1 MNLLILL
8 GLTFRFGAAVVLRK
22 SRRIIQAGFRSSSD
36 TIGSFLNGPACPRVD
51 RAARLKI
58 LALDTSTEYCS
69 AALRVDGEEWQ
80 CLEHAGQRHSQ
91 LLLPMVDRLLG
102 EAGLTVRQLDGIAAA
117 VGPGSFTGLR
127 IATAVGQ
134 GLAFGAG
141 LPVVPVGTL
150 AALAEGCDGGQIA
163 TALDARMGEVYF
175 AAFRRGAA
183 GIEPVIEPTLAAPEA
198 VPRLPVGEWVAC
210 GVGFD
215 RFGAALAARLGPIEI
230 LHDRHPEAR
239 FVARIAARRLAAGE
253 RHEADALVPL
263 YVRDKV
269 ALTTAER

>member
-1 MNLLILL
+1 ML
-8 GLTFRFGAAVVLRK
+8 V
-22 SRRIIQAGFRSSSD
+22 QRSD
-36 TIGSFLNGPACPRVD
+36 PKRVD

-69 AALRVDGEEWQ
+69 AALWIDGEERQ

-102 EAGLTVRQLDGIAAA
+102 EGGLTLRGLDAIAAA

-134 GLAFGAG
+134 GLAFGAE

-150 AALAEGCDGGQIA
+150 EALAEGSESVEVA

-175 AAFRRGAA
+175 AAYRRRGQDFDIVVA
-183 GIEPVIEPTLAAPEA
+183 PTLAPPDA
-198 VPRLPVGEWVAC
+198 VPFLPPGAWVGS

-215 RFGAALAARLGPIEI
+215 RFGAALTARLGAIAI
-230 LHDRHPEAR
+230 VHDRHPEAR
-239 FVARIAARRLAAGE
+239 CVARIAARRLAAGE
-253 RHEADALVPL
+253 RHAADALVPL
-263 YVRDKV
+263 YLRDKV

>member
-1 MNLLILL
+1 M
-8 GLTFRFGAAVVLRK
+8 
-22 SRRIIQAGFRSSSD
+22 
-36 TIGSFLNGPACPRVD
+36 
-51 RAARLKI
+51 KI

-69 AALRVDGEEWQ
+69 AALWLDGDERQ

-102 EAGLTVRQLDGIAAA
+102 EASLTVRRLDGIAAA
-117 VGPGSFTGLR
+117 IGPGSFTGLR

-134 GLAFGAG
+134 GLAFGAD

-150 AALAEGCDGGQIA
+150 VALAEGCDADQVA
-163 TALDARMGEVYF
+163 AALDARMGEVYF
-175 AAFRRGAA
+175 GAFRRAAA
-183 GIEPVIEPTLAAPEA
+183 GFEPVIEPMLATPDA
-198 VPRLPVGEWVAC
+198 VPRLPSGRWVGC
-210 GVGFD
+210 GIGFD
-215 RFGAALAARLGPIEI
+215 RFGAALTARLGPIEI

-239 FVARIAARRLAAGE
+239 CVARIAARRLTAGE
-253 RHEADALVPL
+253 RLEADALVPL

>member
-1 MNLLILL
+1 
-8 GLTFRFGAAVVLRK
+8 
-22 SRRIIQAGFRSSSD
+22 
-36 TIGSFLNGPACPRVD
+36 
-51 RAARLKI
+51 LKI

-69 AALRVDGEEWQ
+69 AALWLDGEERQ

-91 LLLPMVDRLLG
+91 LLLPMVDRLLA
-102 EAGLTVRQLDGIAAA
+102 EAGLTVRRLDGIAAA
-117 VGPGSFTGLR
+117 IGPGSFTGLR

-150 AALAEGCDGGQIA
+150 AALAEGCDAPQVA

-175 AAFRRGAA
+175 GAFRRSAA

-198 VPRLPVGEWVAC
+198 VPSLPVGRWVAC

-215 RFGAALAARLGPIEI
+215 RFGAALTARLGPIEI

-239 FVARIAARRLAAGE
+239 FVARFAARRLAAGE

-263 YVRDKV
+263 YLRDKV

>member
-1 MNLLILL
+1 ML
-8 GLTFRFGAAVVLRK
+8 V
-22 SRRIIQAGFRSSSD
+22 QRSD
-36 TIGSFLNGPACPRVD
+36 PKRVD

-69 AALRVDGEEWQ
+69 AALWIDGEERQ
-80 CLEHAGQRHSQ
+80 CLEHAGQLHSQ

-102 EAGLTVRQLDGIAAA
+102 EGGLTLRGLDAIAAA

-134 GLAFGAG
+134 GLAFGAE

-150 AALAEGCDGGQIA
+150 EALAAGSESVEVA

-175 AAFRRGAA
+175 AAYRRRGHDLDIVVA
-183 GIEPVIEPTLAAPEA
+183 PTLASPDA
-198 VPRLPVGEWVAC
+198 VPFLPPGAWVGC

-215 RFGAALAARLGPIEI
+215 RFGAALTARLGAIAI
-230 LHDRHPEAR
+230 VHDRHPEAR
-239 FVARIAARRLAAGE
+239 CVARIAARRLAAGE
-253 RHEADALVPL
+253 RHAADALVPL
-263 YVRDKV
+263 YLRDKV

>member
-1 MNLLILL
+1 M
-8 GLTFRFGAAVVLRK
+8 RRK
-22 SRRIIQAGFRSSSD
+22 SRRIIQAGFRGPSD
-36 TIGSFLNGPACPRVD
+36 TIGCFQNGPPRPRVD

-69 AALRVDGEEWQ
+69 AALWVDGEELQ

-91 LLLPMVDRLLG
+91 LLLPMVDRLFG
-102 EAGLTVRQLDGIAAA
+102 ESGLTVRRLDGIAAA

-134 GLAFGAG
+134 GLAFGAN

-150 AALAEGCDGGQIA
+150 TALAEGCDAAQA
-163 TALDARMGEVYF
+163 AVALDARMGEVYF
-175 AAFRRGAA
+175 GAFRRGAP
-183 GIEPVIEPTLAAPEA
+183 GMEPVIEPTLARPDA
-198 VPRLPVGEWVAC
+198 VPQLPAGRWVGC

-215 RFGAALAARLGPIEI
+215 RFGVALAARLGSIEI

-239 FVARIAARRLAAGE
+239 CVARIAARRLAAGE

-263 YVRDKV
+263 YLRDKV

>member
-1 MNLLILL
+1 MFPIRYNRAL
-8 GLTFRFGAAVVLRK
+8 V
-22 SRRIIQAGFRSSSD
+22 QRSD
-36 TIGSFLNGPACPRVD
+36 PKRVD

-69 AALRVDGEEWQ
+69 AALWIDGEERQ

-102 EAGLTVRQLDGIAAA
+102 EGGLSLRSLDAIAAT

-134 GLAFGAG
+134 GLAFGAD

-150 AALAEGCDGGQIA
+150 ETLAEGCESVEVA
-163 TALDARMGEVYF
+163 VALDARMGEVYF
-175 AAFRRGAA
+175 GAFRRRASDVDVVVA
-183 GIEPVIEPTLAAPEA
+183 PILAAPDA
-198 VPRLPVGEWVAC
+198 VPLLPAGTWVGC
-210 GVGFD
+210 GIGFD
-215 RFGAALAARLGPIEI
+215 RFGAALTARVGSIQI

-239 FVARIAARRLAAGE
+239 CVARIAARRFATGE
-253 RHEADALVPL
+253 RHAADALVPL
-263 YVRDKV
+263 YLRDKV
-269 ALTTAER
+269 ALMTAER